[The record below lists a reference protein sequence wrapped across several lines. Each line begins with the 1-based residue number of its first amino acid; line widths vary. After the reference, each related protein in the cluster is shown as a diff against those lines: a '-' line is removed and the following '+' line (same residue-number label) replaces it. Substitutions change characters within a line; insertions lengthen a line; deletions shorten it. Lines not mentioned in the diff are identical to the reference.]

1 MNDGEIVAGIQ
12 FSPLYLFVWK
22 SKLDPGIPDP
32 SVSEIKTGFRL
43 IWTPGILVCLTNGRA
58 GMGSFKHGMGG
69 RVWGFGLGAPL
80 QHVKCDKLRRHL
92 TLDVSMS
99 HGNLEFT
106 RLIQPFFNIF
116 FPDFWELTFGN
127 SKSPDS
133 VFASFS
139 TCFSAYAF
147 PFRFL
152 AYMAQGFLAK
162 LPPHTWHRPGLEIS
176 SNTSPI
182 PTVFQ
187 NS

>member
-1 MNDGEIVAGIQ
+1 MEIQTG
-12 FSPLYLFVWK
+12 SG
-22 SKLDPGIPDP
+22 DPGSIRFRNQNWRLVDLDHRNP
-32 SVSEIKTGFRL
+32 SLLNKWEGWDGFFQT
-43 IWTPGILVCLTNGRA
+43 WHGGA
-58 GMGSFKHGMGG
+58 GVGVWFGSAFAAWK
-69 RVWGFGLGAPL
+69 
-80 QHVKCDKLRRHL
+80 KCDKLRRHL

-182 PTVFQ
+182 PTVIQ